1 MSRNYQTRQHLPWM
15 ICIPSLSLVQCLNFK
30 FEIVFEVVGD
40 VPNVQMEKS
49 PFRSLKVFC
58 GTNKEKT
65 KKDEQKERE

>member
-1 MSRNYQTRQHLPWM
+1 M
-15 ICIPSLSLVQCLNFK
+15 QCLNFK